1 VPYTIVVAE
10 PSPSAQKAV
19 QLALPE
25 AEFRVFVFEDGAS
38 LLESVTRLAPDAL
51 IVSLTLPG
59 RDGYDVAR
67 TLRSRKELATVP
79 LVGLRG
85 AFETI
90 DGEKTAPPDYDE
102 VLPKPFG
109 SERLLAVVRELI
121 AKKMGPTH
129 LPEEPVW
136 PGAAG
141 RPGSGP
147 TPSPAAKTA
156 ADPQTGV
163 REIVREE
170 IGGMEKELEK
180 RVRARVLADLKE
192 WMSKS

>member
-1 VPYTIVVAE
+1 VPYTIVVAD
-10 PSPSAQKAV
+10 PSPSAQRAV

-38 LLESVTRLAPDAL
+38 LLESVPGLAPDAL

-79 LVGLRG
+79 LIGLRG

-102 VLPKPFG
+102 VLPKPFE
-109 SERLLAVVRELI
+109 SERLLALVRELI
-121 AKKMGPTH
+121 AKKTGPTH

-136 PGAAG
+136 PGSAG
-141 RPGSGP
+141 KAGGGTPPGP
-147 TPSPAAKTA
+147 KAA
-156 ADPQTGV
+156 ADPEAGV

-170 IGGMEKELEK
+170 IGGMEKEIAK
-180 RVRARVLADLKE
+180 RVRASVLADLKE